1 MIADLEAR
9 RGLDRTLEELPDQ
22 DGLAELARL
31 GAGLTS
37 PELATL
43 QAHVKLDLKLSILDS
58 ELPEL
63 PVFAERLTS
72 YFPPALTAR
81 YPDAVA
87 VHPLRREIVT
97 TLLVNEMVDCGGS
110 TFAFR
115 LAEDAGAGATDAPR
129 AFRVVAEVFEL
140 PALWSE
146 IAGLPAEVPSAATDR
161 LVLAT
166 RGLLDAGTRWFLAHR
181 SGSVAEELARFG
193 PPVRRLI
200 PRLPTL
206 LRGREAD
213 GVRREAAELV
223 ELGVPAALADRV
235 AGLRYAVGLLDVVE
249 VGELADRGRAR
260 LPVEEVA
267 ELYYALSERR
277 NYL

>member
-1 MIADLEAR
+1 VL
-9 RGLDRTLEELPDQ
+9 
-22 DGLAELARL
+22 
-31 GAGLTS
+31 
-37 PELATL
+37 
-43 QAHVKLDLKLSILDS
+43 
-58 ELPEL
+58 
-63 PVFAERLTS
+63 
-72 YFPPALTAR
+72 
-81 YPDAVA
+81 
-87 VHPLRREIVT
+87 
-97 TLLVNEMVDCGGS
+97 
-110 TFAFR
+110 
-115 LAEDAGAGATDAPR
+115 R
-129 AFRVVAEVFEL
+129 AFRVIAEVFEL

-146 IAGLPAEVPSAATDR
+146 IAGLPAAVPTVATDR

-181 SGSVAEELARFG
+181 SESVAEELARFG

-200 PRLPTL
+200 PRLPGL

-223 ELGVPAALADRV
+223 GLGVPAALADRV

-277 NYL
+277 WSATNYL